1 MGWLL
6 APLFGKLNGKS
17 RCFILRRGHRYG
29 QVRGTRREPRSAA
42 RPSRWRLCVR
52 THARQCLASNA
63 PSPMGAHGRH
73 PCRPN
78 GPANLP
84 TPLPTEMAGQSLK
97 SQAKAGQHLR
107 RRLVIDAD
115 SLSIAAAAI
124 APLRRPST
132 VTSRC
137 RVAVADADATTKK
150 ATSLPRSPFRLLHLH
165 CRFSV
170 VAGAGFEP
178 ATFGL

>member
-42 RPSRWRLCVR
+42 RPSCWRLCVR

-63 PSPMGAHGRH
+63 PSPLGAHGRH
-73 PCRPN
+73 PCHPN

-84 TPLPTEMAGQSLK
+84 TPLPTDMAGQSLK
-97 SQAKAGQHLR
+97 LQTKAGQHVTR
-107 RRLVIDAD
+107 RRVIDAD
-115 SLSIAAAAI
+115 WLSSIVAAAAI
-124 APLRRPST
+124 APLRSADLST
-132 VTSRC
+132 VMPRRRPRRRC
-137 RVAVADADATTKK
+137 HNEKSDLVAEIA
-150 ATSLPRSPFRLLHLH
+150 
-165 CRFSV
+165 FSST
-170 VAGAGFEP
+170 ASALQIFCGSG
-178 ATFGL
+178 GRI

>member
-1 MGWLL
+1 LGWLL

-42 RPSRWRLCVR
+42 RPSCWRLCVR

-63 PSPMGAHGRH
+63 PSPLGAHGRH

-84 TPLPTEMAGQSLK
+84 TPLPTEMPGQSLK
-97 SQAKAGQHLR
+97 LQAKAGQHLR
-107 RRLVIDAD
+107 RQRVIDAD
-115 SLSIAAAAI
+115 CLSSIVAAAAI
-124 APLRRPST
+124 APLRRPFHCHAASPST
-132 VTSRC
+132 SPMPQRKKRPRC
-137 RVAVADADATTKK
+137 RDRLFVYCICTAD
-150 ATSLPRSPFRLLHLH
+150 SLW
-165 CRFSV
+165 
-170 VAGAGFEP
+170 
-178 ATFGL
+178 